1 MSEIRVRPA
10 LPEEAPRTAEI
21 AVAAYQT
28 DGLLDEDNTYEAHLR
43 DADSRFTHADV
54 LVAVD
59 DADEVLGSVT
69 VARAG
74 TPFAQIARDGE
85 LEFRML
91 STAPAAR
98 GRGVGELLTRAVVDR
113 ARESGCRRVVL
124 CVVDRNAN
132 AIRLYLRLGF
142 VRLPG
147 RDWSPVPDIRL
158 TAYTLDLG

>member
-1 MSEIRVRPA
+1 MSEIRVRPGR
-10 LPEEAPRTAEI
+10 PGEAARTAEI
-21 AVAAYQT
+21 AVAAYQA

-43 DADSRFTHADV
+43 DADSRFAHAEV

-59 DADEVLGSVT
+59 DTDQVLGSVT
-69 VARAG
+69 VARSG

-98 GRGVGELLTRAVVDR
+98 GRGVGELLTRAVIDR
-113 ARESGCRRVVL
+113 ARATGCFRVVL
-124 CVVDRNAN
+124 CVVDRNAA
-132 AIRLYLRLGF
+132 AIRLYRRLGF
-142 VRLPG
+142 ARLPD

-158 TAYTLDLG
+158 VAYTLDLG